1 LIALWTLAALLA
13 LVTGFALARGGIC
26 AVAAVRQVVEERRW
40 RLFLSFVECAAW
52 ALLAL
57 IVANTLGVMAID
69 DWPAHM
75 SPVAALAG
83 GALFGAG
90 ALINGACA
98 FGSAGRLAAGELSF
112 LSIAPG
118 FLMGVVLAHR
128 LGADAVAVTMAAFAI
143 TGTALTLLTGTLVLF
158 ALWRVWTGFRDAP
171 SPSHAAVRLAAPTW
185 PPALAMA
192 VIALT
197 NVGLLLIVF
206 AWPYTAL
213 LTDIG
218 SGRGK
223 QIALRIA
230 LVVIFLFGAFAGAA
244 LARRFKLRTGTSREW
259 TARFVGGALMGLGAA
274 FIPGGNDALVLMGL
288 PLLQP
293 EALAAYAAMVIV
305 IAGGFVA
312 QRAWLKRRQ

>member
-1 LIALWTLAALLA
+1 LTSLWLLAATLAF
-13 LVTGFALARGGIC
+13 VTGFAIARGGIC

-40 RLFLSFVECAAW
+40 RLFLSFMECAAW

-57 IVANTLGVMAID
+57 IVANAMGVMAID

-75 SPVAALAG
+75 SPVAALTG

-98 FGSAGRLAAGELSF
+98 FGSAGRFAAGEISF
-112 LSIAPG
+112 LAIPPG
-118 FLMGVVLAHR
+118 FLIGVVFAHR
-128 LGADAVAVTMAAFAI
+128 LGADAGAVTMTGFAI
-143 TGTALTLLTGTLVLF
+143 TGAALTLLTAVLILF
-158 ALWRVWTGFRDAP
+158 ALWRVGMGFRHAP
-171 SPSHAAVRLAAPTW
+171 NLSRAAAKIAAPTW
-185 PPALAMA
+185 PPSLAMA

-197 NVGLLLIVF
+197 NVGLLLMVF

-218 SGRGK
+218 LGRST
-223 QIALRIA
+223 QTAFRA
-230 LVVIFLFGAFAGAA
+230 VLVLIFLSGAFAGAA
-244 LARRFKLRTGTSREW
+244 LVGRFKVRVGTLREW
-259 TARFVGGALMGLGAA
+259 SARFAGGTLMGLGAA
-274 FIPGGNDALVLMGL
+274 LIPGGNDALVLMGL

-293 EALAAYAAMVIV
+293 EALAAYAAMVFV

-312 QRAWLKRRQ
+312 QRVWVERRR